1 MLTHFCVKRV
11 SGLWA
16 WFLLKVELWV
26 IVLCIW
32 LRWRNRVHV
41 ADLYIVGT
49 RLLWWRV
56 WWLVDWL
63 TNNFHLPLAVGLC
76 FFDSQQEE
84 SVHLSPHGYGSWGR
98 KHVWTPNWPLFL
110 NCSYNMFQI
119 RIRLFYKTKI
129 GSKSFFFFWSQS
141 PDNQI
146 SICNPR
152 CNLDGRP
159 LCSKFRLYL
168 EPGSVA
174 QNQAV
179 TTCWS
184 KSLGI
189 TYFFSCCFNLGSY
202 NIK

>member
-1 MLTHFCVKRV
+1 MEAQAISTKNPRNGISWICFWMLTHFCVKRV

-63 TNNFHLPLAVGLC
+63 TNNFHLPLAVGLS

-129 GSKSFFFFWSQS
+129 GSKSFFFSEVR
-141 PDNQI
+141 PQI
-146 SICNPR
+146 IRYPYAI
-152 CNLDGRP
+152 L
-159 LCSKFRLYL
+159 
-168 EPGSVA
+168 VA
-174 QNQAV
+174 
-179 TTCWS
+179 T
-184 KSLGI
+184 
-189 TYFFSCCFNLGSY
+189 
-202 NIK
+202 